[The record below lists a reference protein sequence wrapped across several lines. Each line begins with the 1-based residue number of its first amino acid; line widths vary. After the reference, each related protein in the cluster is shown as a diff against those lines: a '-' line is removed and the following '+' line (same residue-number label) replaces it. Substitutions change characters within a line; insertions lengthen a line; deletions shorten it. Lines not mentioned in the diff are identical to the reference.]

1 MGRLDN
7 ELIRTN
13 MTLNGVRSD
22 NSIKAK
28 GVTSIVEGNYSI
40 NLRKGWIHANQY
52 VPPDANTMD
61 R

>member
-1 MGRLDN
+1 
-7 ELIRTN
+7 

-22 NSIKAK
+22 NPIKAK
-28 GVTSIVEGNYSI
+28 GVTSVVEGNYSI
-40 NLRKGWIHANQY
+40 NLRKDWIHANQY